1 MEWITSPEAWIAL
14 FTLTILEIVLGIDN
28 IIFISILV
36 DRLPEHQQKKA
47 RLTGLAMAMVLRILL
62 LLSISWVMNAQNTL
76 ITIGSVDTE
85 LQPIAEKLILN
96 EDLIH
101 ETTNPAELKQMQDA
115 LAISWRLISWR
126 DIILLIGGLFL
137 IWKST
142 QEIHHS
148 LAGIREEEESSTVA
162 TYGSVLAQIAIL
174 DLVFSLDSVIT
185 AVGMAK
191 HIPVMVIAIVI
202 AVGVMML
209 AAQSIGEF
217 VENNPTIKMLAL
229 SFLILVGT
237 ALLGEGMGF
246 HIPKGYI
253 YFAMAFAVIV
263 ELLNLKIRKNSEKP
277 VKLIRHNP

>member
-1 MEWITSPEAWIAL
+1 MEWIASPEAWIAL
-14 FTLTILEIVLGIDN
+14 FTLTVLEIVLGIDN

-47 RLTGLAMAMVLRILL
+47 RLTGLALAMVLRILL
-62 LLSISWVMNAQNTL
+62 LLSISWVMGLTKDLFDVA
-76 ITIGSVDTE
+76 GHGFSGRD
-85 LQPIAEKLILN
+85 LIL
-96 EDLIH
+96 LF
-101 ETTNPAELKQMQDA
+101 
-115 LAISWRLISWR
+115 
-126 DIILLIGGLFL
+126 GGLFL

-148 LAGIREEEESSTVA
+148 LSGNTEEEQSTTVA
-162 TYGSVLAQIAIL
+162 TYGSVLAQIAVL

-209 AAQSIGEF
+209 AAEAIGEF

-253 YFAMAFAVIV
+253 YCAMAFAVGV
-263 ELLNLKIRKNSEKP
+263 ELLNLKMRRNAEKP
-277 VKLIRHNP
+277 VKLNRHNP